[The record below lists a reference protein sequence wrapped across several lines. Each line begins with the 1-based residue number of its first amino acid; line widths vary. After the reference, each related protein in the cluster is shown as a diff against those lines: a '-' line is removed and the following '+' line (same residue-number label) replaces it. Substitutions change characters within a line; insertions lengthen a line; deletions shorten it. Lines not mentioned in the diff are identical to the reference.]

1 MDGKLIYILIIIAY
15 GIYSSYAKSKKE
27 AERKKAIEEKK
38 LNPIGGNSTKPIIEK
53 PVPTGNS
60 WEELIRNI
68 TQETKAKK
76 QVVKTQTTAQK
87 SQAAYNK
94 KKKSVQ
100 ENVFVA
106 MGDDSNNPNFQ
117 QTNNPALNKPQV
129 TISDMYAVKSYDI
142 KEEEISYQLNARE
155 ALIQSVILTRP
166 NY

>member
-1 MDGKLIYILIIIAY
+1 
-15 GIYSSYAKSKKE
+15 
-27 AERKKAIEEKK
+27 
-38 LNPIGGNSTKPIIEK
+38 
-53 PVPTGNS
+53 
-60 WEELIRNI
+60 
-68 TQETKAKK
+68 
-76 QVVKTQTTAQK
+76 
-87 SQAAYNK
+87 
-94 KKKSVQ
+94 
-100 ENVFVA
+100 